1 MQECHAPILQIR
13 TKALGCCLPD
23 TAEHFSM
30 AHCGRWE
37 GQLRDLPELQIQVR
51 RSRRVGSVHRIWPT
65 LDTAVT
71 PIMNDASLNA
81 RHALFRTRRLIERIA
96 KLYDLRLIPLARL
109 RDF

>member
-1 MQECHAPILQIR
+1 
-13 TKALGCCLPD
+13 
-23 TAEHFSM
+23 M

-51 RSRRVGSVHRIWPT
+51 RSRRAGSVHRIWPT

-71 PIMNDASLNA
+71 PTMNDASLNA

-96 KLYDLRLIPLARL
+96 KLYDLRIIPLARL
-109 RDF
+109 RDFQLHPTLCGPIGVLEPEVCNVVLASDH